1 MLSCAVGIF
10 LLLEVAHADHQPRDA
25 VGLVHR
31 QDAVGELDG
40 LVDVAI
46 GQRGDE
52 GAVEQFVVLRIGA
65 QRRAIERRGGSGVAL
80 DAGMARGQIAAGRR
94 QRFQIGLARELRG
107 VVARYVR
114 ASAPKPQPGAASAAR
129 VTAAIVQ
136 RLKRVE
142 SITVRLAPGCMAGS
156 LRSVSNAN
164 PSGGIKVSDNAAFG
178 AQPQGYGVGE
188 SIGRLGP

>member
-1 MLSCAVGIF
+1 MLICAVGVF

-65 QRRAIERRGGSGVAL
+65 QRRAIERRRRSWRRARRWHGARPDSCRTWSAISDRSCSG
-80 DAGMARGQIAAGRR
+80 IAPSCR
-94 QRFQIGLARELRG
+94 
-107 VVARYVR
+107 RYVR
-114 ASAPKPQPGAASAAR
+114 ASAPEPQPGAASAAR

-164 PSGGIKVSDNAAFG
+164 PSGGISGLATMPLLAFNRKDTG
-178 AQPQGYGVGE
+178 LAN
-188 SIGRLGP
+188 RLAD